1 MKNSTYKYTLM
12 RKHKRTGQMFEGL
25 SGNDMSSLYL
35 ALKSAKY
42 EYPDYEHWIRENKQS
57 KFGDI
62 FIGA

>member
-12 RKHKRTGQMFEGL
+12 RKHKRTNETFEGL
-25 SGNDMSSLYL
+25 SGNDVESLRL

-42 EYPDYEHWIRENKQS
+42 EYPDYDHWISENKQS
-57 KFGDI
+57 KFSDR